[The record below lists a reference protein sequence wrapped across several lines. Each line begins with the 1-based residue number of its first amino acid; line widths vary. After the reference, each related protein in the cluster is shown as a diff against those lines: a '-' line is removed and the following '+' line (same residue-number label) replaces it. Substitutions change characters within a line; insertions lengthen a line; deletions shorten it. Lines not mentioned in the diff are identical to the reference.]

1 MTVREPL
8 STADCPRCQFLHLF
22 FRGKKGNKCISHNLP
37 GLRFKEHI
45 LNKNDT
51 IYSYHIHKMILND
64 VSWII
69 LCYWISQNN
78 TEKVTWI
85 LNLNNFVHQEKFV
98 AKRHTQKL
106 ISKKTLNLYSL
117 FLQCSQESWA
127 CEANGKETIYLGQM
141 VKLITNVTNELWAG
155 NLYRKVVKIS
165 TAMYST

>member
-8 STADCPRCQFLHLF
+8 STAHCPRCQFLHLF

-98 AKRHTQKL
+98 AKRHTKKL
-106 ISKKTLNLYSL
+106 ISKKTLNFIPYFCNVLKRA
-117 FLQCSQESWA
+117 EH
-127 CEANGKETIYLGQM
+127 
-141 VKLITNVTNELWAG
+141 VKRTG
-155 NLYRKVVKIS
+155 RKQYILVKWS
-165 TAMYST
+165 NW